1 MIKGLQENI
10 LEFADLKRFEN
21 MKLKNFSS
29 GMYVKLAFATA
40 IEADPDVLLVD
51 EVLSVGDEAFQKK
64 WAGKIEEIRRAGKTI
79 VYVSHALGSVRDLC
93 DRCMLLSDGKVIS
106 LVETDKAI
114 AGYMQKLLNNNYDQ
128 LNRLSCK
135 PDHAIKE
142 EGS

>member
-93 DRCMLLSDGKVIS
+93 DRCLFLQEGKIAALGEAEEV
-106 LVETDKAI
+106 VEE
-114 AGYMQKLLNNNYDQ
+114 YLRRM
-128 LNRLSCK
+128 R
-135 PDHAIKE
+135 
-142 EGS
+142 